1 MKWIASCSF
10 QQKVAMAIEEQEEEK
25 NESSKTKFNRKIN
38 HFIKKILN
46 RGLVLSNILLFCF
59 SP

>member
-38 HFIKKILN
+38 HFIKEY
-46 RGLVLSNILLFCF
+46 
-59 SP
+59 